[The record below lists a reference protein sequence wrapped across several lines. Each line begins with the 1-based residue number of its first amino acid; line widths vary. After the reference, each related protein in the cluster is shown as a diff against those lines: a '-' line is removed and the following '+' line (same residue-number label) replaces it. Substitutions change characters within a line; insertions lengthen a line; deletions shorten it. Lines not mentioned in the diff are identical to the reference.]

1 MGISSKYTKFLV
13 NIAIPVLEEH
23 IVVNRDWKF
32 TQDSKVVTEAAG
44 NETRML
50 LTLYSKIH

>member
-1 MGISSKYTKFLV
+1 MGFSSKYTKFLV
-13 NIAIPVLEEH
+13 NIAVPVSEEH

-32 TQDSKVVTEAAG
+32 TQDSKIVTEAAG

-50 LTLYSKIH
+50 LTLYSKVH

>member
-1 MGISSKYTKFLV
+1 MGISSKYTKILV